1 MKFTATKENLSFAVT
16 AVQKAV
22 SIKSSLPVL
31 TCIKIEAQGNM
42 LYFSATDLEM
52 GIQCNI
58 PADIIEEGIIIVPAR
73 YFAEIVKK
81 LPDSL
86 ITIYLSDNN
95 KLLINFDQSQLTLN
109 TLPPDDFP
117 NIPDIKGEDK
127 NIIEVNTAILKKMI
141 RQTIIAAGVDEF
153 RPLFTGILCEFKD
166 NILRMIATDT
176 HRLALRQGTPQK
188 HPDSNVS
195 FIVPA
200 KMLSEVARLIYE
212 DDETCYICL
221 FKNLVSFTIAN
232 IRIICRLLDG
242 QFPDYKQVIPTQY
255 KTKALIKVKNLQN
268 ALDRVS
274 LFTMSNDNSN
284 TIHIKV
290 ENNLITAS
298 SQSELG
304 QGYEQLNID
313 TEGIPVMISFNARYL
328 LDVFKIIESETAT
341 IEFTGPLSPCI
352 IRPIEN
358 DNFLYLVLP
367 VRS

>member
-1 MKFTATKENLSFAVT
+1 MKFTATKDNLSFAVT

-22 SIKSSLPVL
+22 STKSSLAVL

-52 GIQCNI
+52 GIQCNT
-58 PADIIEEGIIIVPAR
+58 PADVSEEGVIIVPAR

-86 ITIYLSDNN
+86 ITIYLANDN
-95 KLLINFDQSQLTLN
+95 KLIINFDQSQLTLN

-117 NIPDIKGEDK
+117 NIPDFKGE
-127 NIIEVNTAILKKMI
+127 NVIEVNSAILKKMI
-141 RQTIIAAGVDEF
+141 RQTVFAAGVDEF
-153 RPLFTGILCEFKD
+153 RPLFTGILCEVKD

-188 HPDSNVS
+188 NPDEDVS

-221 FKNLVSFTIAN
+221 YKNLVSFTIAN

-242 QFPDYKQVIPTQY
+242 QFPDYKQVIPVQY

-284 TIHIKV
+284 TIHINV

-304 QGYEQLNID
+304 QGYEQLNIE

-328 LDVFKIIESETAT
+328 LDVFKILESETAT

-352 IRPIEN
+352 IRPTEN